1 MSIYKNDDPQYLKIA
16 IDSII
21 IDQTLKP
28 AEVVI
33 VGDGPVPESLTNAVR
48 TETARGK
55 EEGIE
60 VRFLPQDHNRG
71 LGEALRIACENCRY
85 DYIARMDSDDWLPV
99 NSLQLVAEQASQI
112 ADNQLFCG
120 VAANRC
126 YPDGHKIGSSLNF
139 DILNTDSVSFREK
152 FHYKGDMAEVF
163 KTDILRL
170 YPFPEFEGEKFLT
183 EAVVW
188 NRIAKKYKLRYF
200 NANIY
205 ICDYLPEGLSKN
217 IRRHH
222 RNSPLGTM
230 LYYSSLTKDKR
241 YGLKRHILD
250 AISYWRYTWNYKG
263 KRILPPFWVWL
274 FFPIGVLVYI
284 RDIRQENKL

>member
-1 MSIYKNDDPQYLKIA
+1 MITVFTPTYNRAKMLANLYDSLLKQTYRDFEWLIVDDGSTDMTEEEVKSWQKEEKIEICYYKQANGGKHRA
-16 IDSII
+16 INKGV
-21 IDQTLKP
+21 QM
-28 AEVVI
+28 
-33 VGDGPVPESLTNAVR
+33 
-48 TETARGK
+48 ARGDFFF
-55 EEGIE
+55 I
-60 VRFLPQDHNRG
+60 V
-71 LGEALRIACENCRY
+71 
-85 DYIARMDSDDWLPV
+85 DSDDYLPA
-99 NSLQLVAEQASQI
+99 NSLQLVAKHSSQI
-112 ADNQLFCG
+112 AEDYTFCG
-120 VAANRC
+120 VAANRS
-126 YPDGHKIGSSLNF
+126 YPDGRRIGGDANF

-163 KTDILRL
+163 KTEILRK

-205 ICDYLPEGLSKN
+205 ICDYLPEGLSNN

-263 KRILPPFWVWL
+263 KRILPPYWVWL
-274 FFPIGVLVYI
+274 FFPIGVIVYF
-284 RDIRQENKL
+284 RDINKENKKL